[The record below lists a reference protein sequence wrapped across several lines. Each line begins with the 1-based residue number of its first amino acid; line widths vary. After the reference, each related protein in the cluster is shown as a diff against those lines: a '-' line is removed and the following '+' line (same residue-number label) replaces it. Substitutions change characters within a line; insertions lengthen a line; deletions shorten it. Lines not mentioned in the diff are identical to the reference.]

1 MKKVLIATTVSGF
14 VPQFEMNNVRILQS
28 MGYEVH
34 YASNFKNIIYGKDNH
49 RLDGTEIVR
58 HQIDFVRSPFA
69 VRSNIKAYRQL
80 KALFLREDFQLLH
93 CHTPVAG
100 VLARLAAAPYRKKG
114 LKSIYTAHGFHFYK
128 GAPLYHWL
136 LFYPVERLLARV
148 TDVIITINQED
159 FKCATCFCRRIKN
172 KVEHIPGVGVAVG
185 KNKKTSDSEETAEEI
200 KNRFGVSTE
209 DILLV
214 SAGELNT
221 NKNQEV
227 ILRAISKCNKRI
239 CCILLGEGSN
249 REYLEGLIKDMNLE
263 NKVFMPGYQDN
274 VQNFL
279 RAADV
284 FILASRREGLPCS
297 IMEAMVAGLPV
308 IASDTRGNRELIVQG
323 RGGYL
328 FRSDS
333 WKELLDILN
342 NLNKGDFAAL
352 GQYNKKSILHYSCEN
367 VNEKMR
373 RIYTEVSDDF

>member
-49 RLDGTEIVR
+49 RLDGTGIVR

-69 VRSNIKAYRQL
+69 FCSNIKAYRQL
-80 KALFLREDFQLLH
+80 RKLFLEEDFQLLH

-100 VLARLAAAPYRKKG
+100 VLARLAAVPFRKRG

-159 FKCATCFCRRIKN
+159 FDCATYFCRHKKN
-172 KVEHIPGVGVAVG
+172 KVEHIPGVGVIIG
-185 KNKKTSDSEETAEEI
+185 KSMETSDSAENVHEI
-200 KNRFGVSTE
+200 RKRFGISPE

-227 ILRAISKCNKRI
+227 ILRAISKCNKKI
-239 CCILLGEGSN
+239 YCILLGEGSN

-274 VQNFL
+274 VQSFL

-284 FILASRREGLPCS
+284 FVLASRREGLPCS
-297 IMEAMVAGLPV
+297 IMEAMAAGLPV
-308 IASDTRGNRELIVQG
+308 IASDTRGNRELIVHG

-328 FRSDS
+328 FRPDS
-333 WKELLDILN
+333 WKALLDILN
-342 NLNKGDFAAL
+342 NINEGEFMAF
-352 GQYNKKSILHYSCEN
+352 GQYNKKSILRYSCEN
-367 VNEKMR
+367 VDERMR
-373 RIYTEVSDDF
+373 KIYTEVSGNF